1 MEVGENMFLVVE
13 KIEGPWAIIEWGKD
27 NFRIP
32 KYLLPSSCKQGDK
45 IKIEVQLLNES
56 DRLRR

>member
-1 MEVGENMFLVVE
+1 MFLVVE